1 MCDII
6 LPTTDI
12 HFRHLPELCLPYLS
26 LFVLDDHT
34 GLCAVGVVTGI
45 ETEIGTET
53 GIGTETEIETGTG
66 TVTVVET
73 GGGGDLAHAAVAEEG
88 VGAEAPED
96 GEAGPQ
102 AEI

>member
-1 MCDII
+1 M
-6 LPTTDI
+6 
-12 HFRHLPELCLPYLS
+12 
-26 LFVLDDHT
+26 
-34 GLCAVGVVTGI
+34 TGI

-53 GIGTETEIETGTG
+53 GIGTETEIETGIETGTGTG

-88 VGAEAPED
+88 VGAGAPED

>member
-1 MCDII
+1 M
-6 LPTTDI
+6 
-12 HFRHLPELCLPYLS
+12 
-26 LFVLDDHT
+26 
-34 GLCAVGVVTGI
+34 TGI
-45 ETEIGTET
+45 GTEIGTET
-53 GIGTETEIETGTG
+53 GIGTETEIETGIETGTG

-88 VGAEAPED
+88 VGAGAPED